1 MSDAIQP
8 HVLSEEMPDSADEG
22 FESGNVLTIAGA
34 HFVHDS
40 YSAFVAPLLPLLQD
54 RLGLTYALSGSLA
67 IYTQLPSLLNPFIG
81 YLADRISLRYFV
93 ILAPGVTGTLM
104 SMLGLAN
111 SYVMLAILLFAA
123 GLSIAAFHAPAPA
136 MIATMS
142 GRRVGKGMSYFMA
155 AGELGR
161 AVGPLVVVAGISLF
175 TLEGMWRLAFFGWGI
190 SAILWWRLH
199 DVSAENGGKVS
210 GDVSLFWG
218 RAKRVFPPLIWLMA
232 TRVFMIAALTTYL
245 PTFMSNVS
253 QTDFGTAALSLT
265 FLEAAGVAGALLSG
279 SFSDRWGRTRML
291 ALLLFISPL
300 VMLLF
305 LWVPTTWMQFV
316 LLIALGLTAISPQ
329 PVLLALI
336 QDQFPDN
343 RALANG
349 TFIAVNFMIR
359 ALGIWFVGYVAD
371 VAGLDS
377 AFFWSAIVGFLALPG
392 VFWLERRTR
401 LQATAA

>member
-1 MSDAIQP
+1 MSDLVQADI
-8 HVLSEEMPDSADEG
+8 LSNDGVDSADDG
-22 FESGNVLTIAGA
+22 FETGNVLTIAGA

-40 YSAFVAPLLPLLQD
+40 YNAFVAPLLPLLQD
-54 RLGLTYALSGSLA
+54 RLGLSYALSGSLA
-67 IYTQLPSLLNPFIG
+67 IYTQLPSLLNPLIG
-81 YLADRISLRYFV
+81 YMADRISLRYFV

-104 SMLGLAN
+104 SLIGLTN
-111 SYVMLAILLFAA
+111 SYVTLAILLFAS
-123 GLSIAAFHAPAPA
+123 GISIASFHAPAPA
-136 MIATMS
+136 MVATLA
-142 GRRVGKGMSYFMA
+142 GQRVGKGMSYFMA

-161 AVGPLVVVAGISLF
+161 TVGPLVVVAGIGWW
-175 TLEGMWRLAFFGWGI
+175 TLEGMWRLAFVGWGV
-190 SAILWWRLH
+190 SLILWWRLH
-199 DVSAENGGKVS
+199 DVSAEKSHKSSSNIAPFLK
-210 GDVSLFWG
+210 
-218 RAKRVFPPLIWLMA
+218 RARRVFPPLIWLMT

-245 PTFMSNVS
+245 PTFMNDVS
-253 QTDFGTAALSLT
+253 QTSFRTAALSLT

-291 ALLLFISPL
+291 ALLLLIAPL
-300 VMLLF
+300 AMLLF

-359 ALGIWFVGYVAD
+359 ALGIWFLGYVAD
-371 VAGLDS
+371 LAGLNN
-377 AFFWSAIVGFLALPG
+377 AFLWSAIIGFLALPG
-392 VFWLERRTR
+392 VFWLDRRVR
-401 LQATAA
+401 LQPTAA